1 MINKSTGSMMT
12 KDRFSGIPVR
22 NEKEQLQ
29 NCVEPGNSVEELR
42 KVNEELRQA
51 RRAALNLMEDAILS
65 KESRRQSE
73 EKYRTKLEKEIATR
87 TAEAMVT
94 QEVLRAVIDSS
105 LYVIQAFRA
114 VRDENGRIVDFTWI
128 MNNKNAIEQYGH
140 VIGKSLLKQ
149 NPGMLTKDMF
159 QKFIEVTETGIAIDQ
174 EQFYG
179 YGQVKGWFRQTLV
192 KMGDGFVMNTHDI
205 TARRLAEE
213 EILKLKDEITQHAED
228 KYRVLFAS
236 IDEGFALTE
245 ALFSHSGK
253 VDNYRFLETNPAFIK
268 LMGFDNAT
276 GRLATEINMGFVLK
290 MIGSHEEV
298 IKTGATVSFESRN
311 DHSKRWLRV
320 QLSRV
325 PHLSLALV
333 AIVVEDITDRKKA
346 EITLR
351 ENREKLKQFNE
362 SLEQLVVERT
372 EALQESTS
380 ALQSVLENTNSSIMT
395 LKAVRRNG
403 KIIDFEFLYLN
414 RKTLNSVSRDRLV
427 GKRMMKN
434 FPEMK
439 DSPLFDSYVN
449 VVEKNQ
455 EYHGEVEMGKPGSA
469 IWAQVFARKLND
481 GLAVTYFDITVRKIA
496 EMEFAKQQIL
506 LNESEKIGNMGSWER
521 NVDTG
526 ELLWSDELYRIYG
539 IQPRQVKMTTDY
551 YINNFV
557 HPDDRLFVH
566 AHVKNIYE
574 KYSEEPAEY
583 RVIHPGGTRIV
594 LSKAKIGF
602 FANGKVEVIRGIV
615 RDITAQKEAEKEVLR
630 LRLEQQRETL
640 NVIISAQEAERRR
653 LGEELHDGVGQLLY
667 ATMMKQD
674 QLEPTDVK
682 SKLILQ
688 EAKQILNEAITQTRS
703 LSFQLVPAVLKDYGL
718 HEAALALISRLTS
731 SKLRIQLA
739 GSGFKTRISENLEF
753 SIYRIL
759 QELLNNVIKHSK
771 ATQALV
777 SADLNGRELVI
788 KVQDNGIGFDT
799 SLVSKLHK
807 GIGLQSIFNRVKL
820 VNGKIEFASRDGKGT
835 TVTVQIKA
843 SSKKRG

>member
-1 MINKSTGSMMT
+1 
-12 KDRFSGIPVR
+12 
-22 NEKEQLQ
+22 
-29 NCVEPGNSVEELR
+29 
-42 KVNEELRQA
+42 
-51 RRAALNLMEDAILS
+51 
-65 KESRRQSE
+65 
-73 EKYRTKLEKEIATR
+73 
-87 TAEAMVT
+87 
-94 QEVLRAVIDSS
+94 
-105 LYVIQAFRA
+105 
-114 VRDENGRIVDFTWI
+114 
-128 MNNKNAIEQYGH
+128 
-140 VIGKSLLKQ
+140 
-149 NPGMLTKDMF
+149 
-159 QKFIEVTETGIAIDQ
+159 
-174 EQFYG
+174 
-179 YGQVKGWFRQTLV
+179 
-192 KMGDGFVMNTHDI
+192 
-205 TARRLAEE
+205 
-213 EILKLKDEITQHAED
+213 
-228 KYRVLFAS
+228 
-236 IDEGFALTE
+236 
-245 ALFSHSGK
+245 
-253 VDNYRFLETNPAFIK
+253 
-268 LMGFDNAT
+268 
-276 GRLATEINMGFVLK
+276 
-290 MIGSHEEV
+290 
-298 IKTGATVSFESRN
+298 
-311 DHSKRWLRV
+311 
-320 QLSRV
+320 
-325 PHLSLALV
+325 
-333 AIVVEDITDRKKA
+333 
-346 EITLR
+346 
-351 ENREKLKQFNE
+351 
-362 SLEQLVVERT
+362 
-372 EALQESTS
+372 
-380 ALQSVLENTNSSIMT
+380 
-395 LKAVRRNG
+395 
-403 KIIDFEFLYLN
+403 
-414 RKTLNSVSRDRLV
+414 
-427 GKRMMKN
+427 
-434 FPEMK
+434 
-439 DSPLFDSYVN
+439 
-449 VVEKNQ
+449 
-455 EYHGEVEMGKPGSA
+455 
-469 IWAQVFARKLND
+469 
-481 GLAVTYFDITVRKIA
+481 
-496 EMEFAKQQIL
+496 
-506 LNESEKIGNMGSWER
+506 
-521 NVDTG
+521 
-526 ELLWSDELYRIYG
+526 
-539 IQPRQVKMTTDY
+539 MTTDY